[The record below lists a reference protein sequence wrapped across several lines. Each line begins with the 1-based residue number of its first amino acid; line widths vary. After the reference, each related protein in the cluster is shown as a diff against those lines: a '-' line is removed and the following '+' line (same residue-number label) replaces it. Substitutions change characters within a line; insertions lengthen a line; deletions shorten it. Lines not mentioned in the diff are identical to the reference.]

1 MVIVSKY
8 SKPKLC
14 KIKGGEKM
22 AIISPNQIVE
32 SMILAGEV
40 KAKIPVKDLLIRGVL
55 SGALLGFG
63 TTLAFTA
70 EIQTGLGIVGALLF
84 PAAFVMI
91 ILLGLELVTGSFAL
105 IPVAVMAKRASGTQ
119 MLRNWFWVIIGHVLG
134 AVFYA
139 FLYIVAIS
147 QLGQVTNHA
156 VAAKIL
162 DVAEAKTLGYKSL
175 GSEGLL
181 VVFVKALLC
190 NWMVT
195 LGAVMAMT
203 TKSVIGKI
211 AAMWLPILIFFAQGF
226 EHAVVNMFVIPAG
239 MFLGAN
245 ISMADW
251 WLWNQLPVLIGNLV
265 SGVLFTGFALY
276 YTHGK
281 KEVKM
286 VLELPK
292 NKTALPSTQR

>member
-1 MVIVSKY
+1 M
-8 SKPKLC
+8 
-14 KIKGGEKM
+14 M
-22 AIISPNQIVE
+22 AIISPNQVVE
-32 SMILAGEV
+32 SMIQAGKV
-40 KAKIPVKDLLIRGVL
+40 KAKLPVKDLLIRGAL
-55 SGALLGFG
+55 GGALLGFG
-63 TTLAFTA
+63 TTLAYTA

-84 PAAFVMI
+84 PAAFVII
-91 ILLGLELVTGSFAL
+91 ILLGFELVTGSFAL
-105 IPVAVMAKRASGTQ
+105 IPVAVMAKKATGTE
-119 MLRNWFWVIIGHVLG
+119 MLKNWFWVIIGHVIG

-139 FLYIVAIS
+139 ILYIIAVT
-147 QLGQVTNHA
+147 QLGQITNHA

-162 DVAEAKTLGYKSL
+162 AVAETKTLGYKSL

-181 VVFVKALLC
+181 IVFVKALLC

-226 EHAVVNMFVIPAG
+226 EHAVVNTFVIPAG
-239 MFLGAN
+239 MILGAD

-251 WLWNQLPVLIGNLV
+251 WLWNQIPVLIGNLV

-281 KEVKM
+281 QEAKI
-286 VLELPK
+286 VLEMPTTK
-292 NKTALPSTQR
+292 AAVSGTQR

>member
-1 MVIVSKY
+1 
-8 SKPKLC
+8 
-14 KIKGGEKM
+14 M
-22 AIISPNQIVE
+22 AIVSPNQVVE
-32 SMILAGEV
+32 SMIQAGEV
-40 KAKIPVKDLLIRGVL
+40 KAKLPVKDLLIRGAL
-55 SGALLGFG
+55 GGALLGFG

-70 EIQTGLGIVGALLF
+70 EVQTGLGIVGALLF
-84 PAAFVMI
+84 PAAFVII

-105 IPVAVMAKRASGTQ
+105 IPVAVIAKKATSVE
-119 MLRNWFWVIIGHVLG
+119 MINNWFWVIIGHVLG
-134 AVFYA
+134 AVIYA
-139 FLYIVAIS
+139 ILYIIAVT

-162 DVAEAKTLGYKSL
+162 AVAEAKTLGYKSL

-181 VVFVKALLC
+181 VVFVKAMLC

-195 LGAVMAMT
+195 LGAVIAMT

-239 MFLGAN
+239 MILGAD

-251 WLWNQLPVLIGNLV
+251 WLWNQIPVLIGNLV

-281 KEVKM
+281 NEAKT
-286 VLELPK
+286 VLQLQ
-292 NKTALPSTQR
+292 KTKAVVPSTQR

>member
-1 MVIVSKY
+1 M
-8 SKPKLC
+8 
-14 KIKGGEKM
+14 
-22 AIISPNQIVE
+22 
-32 SMILAGEV
+32 
-40 KAKIPVKDLLIRGVL
+40 LIRGAL
-55 SGALLGFG
+55 GGALLGFG

-84 PAAFVMI
+84 PAAFVII

-105 IPVAVMAKRASGTQ
+105 IPVAVMAKKATGTE
-119 MLRNWFWVIIGHVLG
+119 MLKNWFWVIIGHLIG

-139 FLYIVAIS
+139 ILYIVAVT

-162 DVAEAKTLGYKSL
+162 AVAEAKTLGYKSL
-175 GSEGLL
+175 GSDGLL
-181 VVFVKALLC
+181 VVFVKAMLC

-211 AAMWLPILIFFAQGF
+211 TAMWLPILIFFAQGF

-239 MFLGAN
+239 MILGAD

-251 WLWNQLPVLIGNLV
+251 WLWNQIPVLIGNLV

-281 KEVKM
+281 HESKM

-292 NKTALPSTQR
+292 TKAAVQITQR

>member
-1 MVIVSKY
+1 MTIV
-8 SKPKLC
+8 
-14 KIKGGEKM
+14 
-22 AIISPNQIVE
+22 SPNQVVE
-32 SMILAGEV
+32 SMIQAGEI
-40 KAKIPVKDLLIRGVL
+40 KAKLPVKDLLIRGAL

-84 PAAFVMI
+84 PTAFVMI

-105 IPVAVMAKRASGTQ
+105 IPVAVIAKKVAGSQ
-119 MLRNWFWVIIGHVLG
+119 MVKNWIWVSIGHIIG

-139 FLYIVAIS
+139 ILYILAVT
-147 QLGQVTNHA
+147 QLGHVTNHA
-156 VAAKIL
+156 VAAKVL
-162 DVAEAKTLGYKSL
+162 AVAEAKTLGYKSL
-175 GSEGLL
+175 GFEGLL

-195 LGAVMAMT
+195 LGAVIAMT
-203 TKSVIGKI
+203 TTSVIGKI

-239 MFLGAN
+239 MFLGAD

-251 WLWNQLPVLIGNLV
+251 WLWNQIPVLIGNLV
-265 SGVLFTGFALY
+265 SGVLFTGLALY

-281 KEVKM
+281 KETKI

-292 NKTALPSTQR
+292 TRAAAPSTQR

>member
-1 MVIVSKY
+1 MTIV
-8 SKPKLC
+8 
-14 KIKGGEKM
+14 
-22 AIISPNQIVE
+22 SPNQVVE
-32 SMILAGEV
+32 SMIKAGEV
-40 KAKIPVKDLLIRGVL
+40 KSKLPVKDLLIRGVL
-55 SGALLGFG
+55 SGALLGCG

-84 PAAFVMI
+84 PTAFVII
-91 ILLGLELVTGSFAL
+91 ILLGLEIVTGSFAL
-105 IPVAVMAKRASGTQ
+105 IPVAVLAKKASAAH
-119 MLRNWFWVIIGHVLG
+119 MLKNWFWVIIGHIIG

-139 FLYIVAIS
+139 ILYIVAVT

-162 DVAEAKTLGYKSL
+162 AVAEAKTLGYKSL

-181 VVFVKALLC
+181 VVFVKAMLC

-239 MFLGAN
+239 MILGAD

-251 WLWNQLPVLIGNLV
+251 WLWNQFPVLIGNLV

-281 KEVKM
+281 KEAKM

-292 NKTALPSTQR
+292 TRAAVPSTQR